1 MDTILLIGS
10 PKTVIIASVTTITF
24 KESVH
29 HLLLYHFHKENRQII
44 TPKQA
49 PKIIR
54 VSNTLTTQAQPISS
68 LSERL
73 ISHSI

>member
-1 MDTILLIGS
+1 MDMILLMGS

-24 KESVH
+24 RESVH
-29 HLLLYHFHKENRQII
+29 HLLLYHFQRDPIQTI

-49 PKIIR
+49 PIIKI
-54 VSNTLTTQAQPISS
+54 VSNIFTTQAQPISS

-73 ISHSI
+73 ISQSI

>member
-1 MDTILLIGS
+1 MDMILLIGS

-24 KESVH
+24 RESVH
-29 HLLLYHFHKENRQII
+29 HLLLYHFHKEPIQTI

-49 PKIIR
+49 PIIKR
-54 VSNTLTTQAQPISS
+54 VSNILATQAQPISS

-73 ISHSI
+73 ISQSV